1 MQTGLDCLVCF
12 VRQALAAARRSTT
25 DQTVQREVV
34 VQAGALLGQVDM
46 ELTPPENAV
55 DLYRMISRT
64 TGKAD
69 PFAEIKD
76 KSNRFALS
84 ILDELA
90 EQIRTAEDRLR
101 AALHFAVCANI
112 IDYAAQHSFDAA
124 RAMQECSRQRFLV
137 DDYDL
142 LRARINTQPHC
153 NVLYLADN
161 CGEIAV
167 DGLAIQELQRL
178 GCQVTLAVRGRPI
191 INDATREDAVFCG
204 LDEICPIIDNGCDCP
219 GTPLAA
225 CSDELVDHFW
235 AADIIIS
242 KGMGNFE
249 TLSEVRSPLFF
260 LFTVKC
266 VRVAAYLNEKF
277 QDADLAFTGA
287 GEMVCMR
294 QKLQEM

>member
-25 DQTVQREVV
+25 DQTVQRDVV

-101 AALHFAVCANI
+101 AAFAVCANI

-142 LRARINTQPHC
+142 LRARINTQPNC

-204 LDEICPIIDNGCDCP
+204 LDAICPIIDNGCDCP

-225 CSDELVDHFW
+225 CSDELVGHFR

-249 TLSEVRSPLFF
+249 TLSEVCAPLFF

-266 VRVAAYLNEKF
+266 VRVADYLNEKF